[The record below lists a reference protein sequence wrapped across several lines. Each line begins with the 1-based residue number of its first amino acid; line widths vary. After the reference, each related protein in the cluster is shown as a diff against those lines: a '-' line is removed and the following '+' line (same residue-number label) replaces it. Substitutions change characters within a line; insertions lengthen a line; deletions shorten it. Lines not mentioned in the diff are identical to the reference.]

1 MHRNSAIH
9 RTPRGGNAAF
19 SAMGAPMVLPATT
32 FSVSPN
38 TPTVSNPAESALAN
52 SAAEN
57 TKPVQA
63 PTSTPVQAPT
73 PAASRI
79 PWGVVVLVGLA
90 FFGGMALG
98 KNR

>member
-38 TPTVSNPAESALAN
+38 TPTVSNPADAQIVQTAREQI
-52 SAAEN
+52 
-57 TKPVQA
+57 TPVPDSVKA
-63 PTSTPVQAPT
+63 PTLDEGKT
-73 PAASRI
+73 
-79 PWGVVVLVGLA
+79 PWGSLLLACAVGA
-90 FFGGMALG
+90 AITYFAL
-98 KNR
+98 KRP